1 MCGQAA
7 DEVEEVIRGMER
19 ENVIG
24 PGHLF
29 RAARLFYACFGHSSA
44 VAFVCSVALVGRSV
58 LNIQRMAQG
67 RLTRRND
74 IPF

>member
-1 MCGQAA
+1 MNGRAA

-29 RAARLFYACFGHSSA
+29 RAARLFQACFGHS
-44 VAFVCSVALVGRSV
+44 AFAYSVVLVGRSV
-58 LNIQRMAQG
+58 LNIQG
-67 RLTRRND
+67 HLTRRND
-74 IPF
+74 TRL